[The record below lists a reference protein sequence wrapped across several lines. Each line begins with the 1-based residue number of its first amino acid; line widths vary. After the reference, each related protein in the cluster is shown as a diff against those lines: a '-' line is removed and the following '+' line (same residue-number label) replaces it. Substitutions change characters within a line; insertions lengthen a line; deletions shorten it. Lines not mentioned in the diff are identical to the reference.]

1 MDIKIIGASPTD
13 TEVLEEKQEQKLE
26 GGNDGEINTI
36 AIRQVLDVTDSAEYE
51 GEIKTL
57 IEWAKAT
64 TGSSDH
70 TELKWA
76 IRDLQMRLGTPLH
89 GDAIKN
95 LARFAYLDLEEKRI
109 QKEKKSFS

>member
-1 MDIKIIGASPTD
+1 MDIKIVGATPTD
-13 TEVLEEKQEQKLE
+13 TEVLQEKEEKVLE

-36 AIRQVLDVTDSAEYE
+36 AVRQVLELDSSSEYD

-57 IEWAKAT
+57 IDWAKQT
-64 TGSSDH
+64 TGSDDY
-70 TELKWA
+70 TEIRWA

-89 GDAIKN
+89 GDNVKN

-109 QKEKKSFS
+109 QKEKKTFR